1 MKKIL
6 ILGIVLILPVLGAK
20 KKKAT
25 AEPSALDRYIQ
36 ESSRPAGQASTVGAS
51 PGSLWSASARY
62 FDLASD
68 LRASRVNDIITIVV
82 NESASAVATG
92 ATKSGRKSSLNSSVT
107 AAGGITK
114 ATGPWANLAGANT
127 DVQLD
132 GSGTTSRQTTLSTT
146 LSARVIG
153 VMPNGNLIVEG
164 TKNVTVNSETQ
175 VVIVRGVIRPV
186 DLDTGNSVSSDRLAE
201 LELKVNG
208 KGVVGDAIRR
218 PFILYRILLGLLPF

>member
-6 ILGIVLILPVLGAK
+6 ILGIVLILPVCGAK
-20 KKKAT
+20 KKKAPP
-25 AEPSALDRYIQ
+25 EPSALDRYIQ
-36 ESSRPAGQASTVGAS
+36 EARATAGPASEEATT
-51 PGSLWSASARY
+51 PGSLWSSSARY

-82 NESASAVATG
+82 DERASAIATG
-92 ATKSGRKSSLNSSVT
+92 ATKTGRKSTATASVT
-107 AAGGITK
+107 AAGGLTR
-114 ATGPWANLAGANT
+114 AVGPWANLAGANS

-132 GSGTTSRQTTLSTT
+132 DSGTTSRQTTLSTV

-153 VMPNGNLIVEG
+153 VMSNGNLIVEG
-164 TKNVTVNSETQ
+164 TKSVTVNSENQ
-175 VVIVRGVIRPV
+175 MVIVRGVIRPV
-186 DLDTGNSVSSDRLAE
+186 DLATGNTVSSDRLAE
-201 LELKVNG
+201 LEIKVNG

>member
-1 MKKIL
+1 MK
-6 ILGIVLILPVLGAK
+6 IVLILGLVLTLPVFGGI
-20 KKKAT
+20 KKKAPP
-25 AEPSALDRYIQ
+25 EPSALDRYIQ
-36 ESSRPAGQASTVGAS
+36 ESHRGGAS
-51 PGSLWSASARY
+51 VSTEGTTPGSIWSGSARY
-62 FDLASD
+62 YDIASD
-68 LRASRVNDIITIVV
+68 LRASRVDDIITIMV
-82 NESASAVATG
+82 NEQASAIATG
-92 ATKSGRKSSLNSSVT
+92 ATKTGRKSTLSSGVT
-107 AAGGITK
+107 AAGGLTR
-114 ATGPWANLAGANT
+114 ATGPWSNLAGVNT

-186 DLDTGNSVSSDRLAE
+186 DLDTGNTISSDRLAE
-201 LELKVNG
+201 LEIKVNG